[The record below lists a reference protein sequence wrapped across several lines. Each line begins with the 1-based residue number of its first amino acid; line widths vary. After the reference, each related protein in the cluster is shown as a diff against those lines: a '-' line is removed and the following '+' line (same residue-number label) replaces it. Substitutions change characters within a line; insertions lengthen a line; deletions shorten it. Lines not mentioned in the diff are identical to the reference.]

1 MPASKPQSAGLLL
14 FRLRDNRIE
23 ILLGHPGGPFWRRKD
38 HGAWTIP
45 KGLIDAGED
54 PRAAALRE
62 FTEETGHRPAGEL
75 LSLGS
80 ARQPGGKLVH
90 AWAVQDDWDPV
101 GLRSNTFEM
110 EWPPRSGKRQE
121 LPEIDRAAWFGIAE
135 ARSRILEGQAVF
147 IDRLLEAVGKVE

>member
-38 HGAWTIP
+38 QGAWTIP

-75 LSLGS
+75 LSLCS

-121 LPEIDRAAWFGIAE
+121 FPEIDRAAWFGIAE

>member
-38 HGAWTIP
+38 QGAWTIP

-62 FTEETGHRPAGEL
+62 FTEETGHRPAGGL

-121 LPEIDRAAWFGIAE
+121 FPEIDRAAWFGIAE